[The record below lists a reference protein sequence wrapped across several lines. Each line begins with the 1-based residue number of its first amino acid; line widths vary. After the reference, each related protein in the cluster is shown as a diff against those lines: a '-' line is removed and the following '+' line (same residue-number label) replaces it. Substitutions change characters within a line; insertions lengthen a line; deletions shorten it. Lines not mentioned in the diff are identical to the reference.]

1 MNLVTLIDQF
11 RRDIDDLAE
20 PRLWSDEV
28 VTRFAD
34 DAQDMFC
41 RKTNGISDSSSIA
54 CEIDVE
60 LGEPFADLHPSIL
73 KIRRAMRKSDS
84 REISVMN
91 VEDMDRLGYR
101 LDQRMGH
108 VHAMIIGMDENKVR
122 WGHVPQLTDTIMLS
136 VFRRPL
142 RRLRPPT
149 ADDVGCTR
157 LEVAEQHHLHLLMW
171 MKHLAYGQQD
181 SDTYDMRKADMYE
194 KKFLDYCAQAKA
206 EQDLARH
213 VKRPIA
219 YGGL

>member
-1 MNLVTLIDQF
+1 MNLVTLINQF
-11 RRDIDDLAE
+11 RRDIDDVAE

-28 VTRFAD
+28 ITSFAN

-41 RKTNGISDSSSIA
+41 RRTNGISDSSSLA

-60 LGEPFADLHPSIL
+60 LGEPFADLHPSIM

-84 REISVMN
+84 RPVAVVN
-91 VEDMDRLGYR
+91 VEDLDSLHFR
-101 LDQRMGH
+101 LDQRFGPVCTM
-108 VHAMIIGMDENKVR
+108 VLGMDENKVR
-122 WGHVPQLTDTIMLS
+122 WGHFPQLADTVMLT

-142 RRLRPPT
+142 HQLRMPVDGT
-149 ADDVGCTR
+149 TGCGC
-157 LEVAEQHHLHLLMW
+157 LEVPEQHHIHLLMW

-194 KKFLDYCAQAKA
+194 QKFLDYCARTKQ